1 MTVEYGT
8 KDDIDSWMK
17 LVSSV
22 SWNFPGLE
30 TEEKLGEHKN
40 TVLRF
45 MSEGRALCVKEENA
59 VMGVLLFSKKHNMI
73 CCLAIAPDC
82 RRHGIA
88 SALLAKAIEL
98 LDRTRDINVST
109 FREDDPKGIA
119 PRMFY
124 KSFGFVEGELIE
136 EFGYPNQQFI
146 LSAI

>member
-8 KDDIDSWMK
+8 KDDIFSWME

-30 TEEKLGEHKN
+30 TEEKLKDHEN

-45 MSEGRALCVKEENA
+45 MSEGRA
-59 VMGVLLFSKKHNMI
+59 
-73 CCLAIAPDC
+73 P
-82 RRHGIA
+82 RR
-88 SALLAKAIEL
+88 L
-98 LDRTRDINVST
+98 
-109 FREDDPKGIA
+109 
-119 PRMFY
+119 Y